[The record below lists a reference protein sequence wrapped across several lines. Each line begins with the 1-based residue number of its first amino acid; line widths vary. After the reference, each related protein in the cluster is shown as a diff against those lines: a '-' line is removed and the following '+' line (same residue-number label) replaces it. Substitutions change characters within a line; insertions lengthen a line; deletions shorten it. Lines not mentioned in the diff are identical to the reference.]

1 MADHWWIKQSE
12 SNMNINTGK
21 KISEIAHIKQ
31 SIANILS
38 TPIGSRVMRRDYGSR
53 LFERIDQ
60 PINGELIAEIYSDI
74 VEAISTWEPRF
85 EVEQVTLQSIDKG
98 KIVIDLEG
106 SFVKDGQKIVL
117 ENISIT
123 SS

>member
-12 SNMNINTGK
+12 SNMNVNTGK

>member
-1 MADHWWIKQSE
+1 MADHWGIKQSQ
-12 SNMNINTGK
+12 SNMNVNTGK

-74 VEAISTWEPRF
+74 VEAISIWEPRF

>member
-1 MADHWWIKQSE
+1 MADHWRIKQSE
-12 SNMNINTGK
+12 SNMNVNTGK
-21 KISEIAHIKQ
+21 TISEISHIKQ